1 MVPKSPNPLFYFNY
15 ISYLCGMKN
24 FILLFVLAF
33 VSSCTPS
40 LTEQDKM
47 LQKDVKRLSV
57 EVNKLV
63 DSVDQHVKLCDSLQ
77 KEISVME
84 VKKNVYQKGKTPVYI
99 LTLHFQEHKMEL
111 SWDRISFDFEVPVDE
126 YFYNECKVGEQIGSG
141 RRTMKL
147 LHSGDITISDKRI
160 DYR

>member
-1 MVPKSPNPLFYFNY
+1 
-15 ISYLCGMKN
+15 MKN

-63 DSVDQHVKLCDSLQ
+63 DSVDQHVKLCDSLKQ
-77 KEISVME
+77 EISIME
-84 VKKNVYQKGKTPVYI
+84 SKKNVYQKGKTPVYI

-111 SWDRISFDFEVPVDE
+111 SFDRISFSFNVPVDE
-126 YFYNECKVGEQIGSG
+126 QFYKECNIGEQLGRGS
-141 RRTMKL
+141 RSFKL
-147 LHSGDITISDKRI
+147 MHSGDITIVGKRI

>member
-1 MVPKSPNPLFYFNY
+1 
-15 ISYLCGMKN
+15 
-24 FILLFVLAF
+24 
-33 VSSCTPS
+33 
-40 LTEQDKM
+40 M